1 MFAHKLGVWLVQVMV
16 NVQLVLSDISSIQQ
30 VNHAKLPV
38 MDAMTKIVN
47 FAVGLNHVVNA
58 NQDIKSEIIQQQDQQ
73 IQ

>member
-1 MFAHKLGVWLVQVMV
+1 
-16 NVQLVLSDISSIQQ
+16 
-30 VNHAKLPV
+30 